1 MDGAMINDTVV
12 LDAWADIEDEEPFA
26 KSLARTISE
35 LMGEAPETSAENN
48 SSVVIEVIY
57 NALPYA
63 LLTADAGADVLRE
76 VTKGKQY
83 PILKV
88 SHHASKTG
96 LDENLVKTLRPE
108 IACIPVGKN
117 SYGHPSKEVLD
128 LLGSVGTTIYCSE
141 KVDDCRS
148 GCPSMDSRTVC
159 FRKDRPLRMGWGTA
173 PYCKM
178 VK

>member
-1 MDGAMINDTVV
+1 MAGGVNSVSPHEYEPGPPERASWRAPDRPRDTQNGRRLHVGV
-12 LDAWADIEDEEPFA
+12 PRSHPLQTR
-26 KSLARTISE
+26 KS
-35 LMGEAPETSAENN
+35 
-48 SSVVIEVIY
+48 
-57 NALPYA
+57 
-63 LLTADAGADVLRE
+63 
-76 VTKGKQY
+76 Q
-83 PILKV
+83 
-88 SHHASKTG
+88 
-96 LDENLVKTLRPE
+96 
-108 IACIPVGKN
+108 N